1 MYFRKTFHHDDG
13 QILEEA
19 VHWRSGIL
27 SLEMLRAHL
36 EELSSNVLW
45 IGLETSRGPS
55 SPEFLC
61 ECES

>member
-36 EELSSNVLW
+36 EELSSNVL
-45 IGLETSRGPS
+45 
-55 SPEFLC
+55 
-61 ECES
+61 